1 MFIDFGMQLLGI
13 TERLVEDNFGP
24 WRDFLH
30 GIRAIECAIPVMH
43 YLQRMLA
50 SLFYFSICCTAH
62 EASLSLS
69 TFGADFLM
77 NIAPS

>member
-1 MFIDFGMQLLGI
+1 
-13 TERLVEDNFGP
+13 
-24 WRDFLH
+24 
-30 GIRAIECAIPVMH
+30 MH